1 MRYRVIWDP
10 DAFRGLLR
18 AWIAANKP
26 EAGIRAF
33 DAIEESLSEDA
44 HDKGESR
51 EGERRI
57 LIVRLLGVISCPL
70 RSRRGAH
77 SRRLDDFRAKR
88 LAASAAAN
96 KWKPHSVGQR
106 WLVDRYL
113 FKSPFSMLTASG

>member
-18 AWIAANKP
+18 AWIAANEP

-33 DAIEESLSEDA
+33 DAIEESLGEDA

-57 LIVRLLGVISCPL
+57 LIVRPLGVI
-70 RSRRGAH
+70 
-77 SRRLDDFRAKR
+77 FRAR
-88 LAASAAAN
+88 SEAGEVLILDA
-96 KWKPHSVGQR
+96 W
-106 WLVDRYL
+106 
-113 FKSPFSMLTASG
+113 MISGRSG